1 MRRSNMPNTPQN
13 LELQGSSHITKPKL
27 RRFRKLPFTTLQ
39 WNYQMIQCLTN
50 SVSIRQHE
58 KAVELLGIHSSAW
71 CHLSSSWNQY
81 KRRDYPLEPST
92 QIPQLYSPN
101 RMPHSFIL
109 FHLHLTLFHYH
120 FLQLL
125 LADPEMPLRDQHV
138 SSPLTRK
145 ISTSSSTLSGNPTLL
160 LSSGILSARGKYLD
174 NHLARREGL

>member
-1 MRRSNMPNTPQN
+1 
-13 LELQGSSHITKPKL
+13 
-27 RRFRKLPFTTLQ
+27 
-39 WNYQMIQCLTN
+39 MIQCLTN

-81 KRRDYPLEPST
+81 KGRDYPLEPST
-92 QIPQLYSPN
+92 QIPQLYSPH
-101 RMPHSFIL
+101 RMLHSFIL
-109 FHLHLTLFHYH
+109 FHSH

-145 ISTSSSTLSGNPTLL
+145 ISTPSSTLSGNPTPL
-160 LSSGILSARGKYLD
+160 LSSGILSARGRYPD
-174 NHLARREGL
+174 NQLVQLTSQRTSRLAR